1 MPVAKQ
7 FQYGKQDEKIS
18 GGKALEYGA
27 STLMNFT
34 NFGSESSRYHI
45 ESDGFEGN
53 TILFEPLKASTNESG
68 NAKSG
73 LGFEIIIDKRKNG
86 VDNLRTLVRLLED
99 KGRLKGNKANYKVTN
114 AEGEVIS
121 KSFSW
126 KHIYEDFEKDKET
139 FRAFMI
145 AAKEELEKFISRADD
160 TAGTINPFDINA
172 TIIDLGDVGT
182 ADAA

>member
-1 MPVAKQ
+1 
-7 FQYGKQDEKIS
+7 
-18 GGKALEYGA
+18 
-27 STLMNFT
+27 MNFS

-53 TILFEPLKASTNESG
+53 TILFEPLKVSTNESG

-86 VDNLRTLVRLLED
+86 VDNLRTLVKLLD
-99 KGRLKGNKANYKVTN
+99 AKGRLKGNKANYKVTDAN
-114 AEGEVIS
+114 GEPIS

-126 KHIYEDFEKDKET
+126 KNIYEDFMKDKET
-139 FRAFMI
+139 YKAFMI

-172 TIIDLGDVGT
+172 TIIDLGDMGKEEE
-182 ADAA
+182 AA